1 MLNKLRKLQN
11 KKGFTLVELIVVI
24 AIIAILT
31 AVIVPLVSRYT
42 TQATYTSLQSAAS
55 SVESQVNAGINS
67 YAMTGKVFPNKWIVG
82 VADADGTPSSITVDG
97 TAYAYTATDG
107 KVKKADGTEVTTDAI
122 GKLVSNIAIGLSTKF
137 PEGAV
142 FGVQV
147 QDGGVV
153 GIVYC
158 PSPAVANAVPQGA
171 IAAVSGYDDAYEI
184 TPVGGSALSCGILGT
199 FKANVGKTYS
209 VDATS
214 FKVTFA

>member
-67 YAMTGKVFPNKWIVG
+67 YAMTGKVFPNKWILG
-82 VADADGTPSSITVDG
+82 VANTDGTPTSITVDG
-97 TAYAYTATDG
+97 TAYTYTPATG
-107 KVKKADGTEVTTDAI
+107 KVEDASGADKTGDAI

-137 PEGAV
+137 PSGAV
-142 FGVQV
+142 FGVSV
-147 QDGGVV
+147 QNGGVV
-153 GIVYC
+153 GVVYC
-158 PSPAVANAVPQGA
+158 PSPSAANTLPSGKIEAVP
-171 IAAVSGYDDAYEI
+171 GYDDAYTVATI
-184 TPVGGSALSCGILGT
+184 ACGVLGT
-199 FKANVGKTYS
+199 FKANLDKTY
-209 VDATS
+209 ALTS
-214 FKVTFA
+214 TYGVSFT